1 MSVQIKRD
9 RNTGNPR
16 GFGFVVMRTE
26 EMVDLLMRDNREHK
40 LHNHNI
46 TVRKAVT
53 NGVPTNQQKPAA
65 YAEEKPAYH
74 HQEEQHYD
82 DYSTGDLPPRDSY
95 QRKESSI
102 ESAKL
107 FVGGLSWEST
117 EEIIGRYF
125 DRFGDVASVRI
136 MRHPSTGVAR
146 GFAFV
151 EFKNDDTVD
160 IVLQNKPHEIDKKI
174 VDVKRAAAKGVPVP
188 REREIPREREVYRER
203 EISRERE
210 IPREREVYRER
221 EVSLS
226 RALLFHVCV
235 SDCQFTNHLIPLY
248 NPTRTMRG
256 NRQHLLP
263 ILDVRS
269 SLVDFIGRLPS
280 KNSVLTLRSLVM
292 LSLSRSSV
300 TKSLAILE
308 ALALS
313 S

>member
-53 NGVPTNQQKPAA
+53 NGVPTNQQKPPA
-65 YAEEKPAYH
+65 YAEKPAYH

-82 DYSTGDLPPRDSY
+82 DYSTGDLPPRDY

-151 EFKNDDTVD
+151 EFKNDETVD

-188 REREIPREREVYRER
+188 REREMPREREVY
-203 EISRERE
+203 RERE

-221 EVSLS
+221 EVRLISVLCC
-226 RALLFHVCV
+226 LVCCV
-235 SDCQFTNHLIPLY
+235 SESDCQFTNQLIFLY
-248 NPTRTMRG
+248 NPKRTMRG
-256 NRQHLLP
+256 SRQHQLP
-263 ILDVRS
+263 ILDARS
-269 SLVDFIGRLPS
+269 SSVDFIGRLPS
-280 KNSVLTLRSLVM
+280 KNSVLTLRSMVM
-292 LSLSRSSV
+292 LSQSRSSV
-300 TKSLAILE
+300 TKSQVILE
-308 ALALS
+308 ALVLS